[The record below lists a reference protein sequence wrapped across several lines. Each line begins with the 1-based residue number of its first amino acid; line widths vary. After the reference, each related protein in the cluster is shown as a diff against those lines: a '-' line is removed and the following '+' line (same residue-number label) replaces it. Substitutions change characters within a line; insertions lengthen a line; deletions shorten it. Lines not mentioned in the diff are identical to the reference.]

1 MKRGFITITTVLII
15 LGIVLLIGL
24 SISQLSIG
32 EAQMSLQKF
41 QSSQSMYLANLC
53 VEEALMK
60 LKENSSYQGNETIV
74 QGNGNCTI
82 FPIEGNWIIKITA
95 GSQNQVKKI
104 KIIVSQLS
112 PKIIVDSWTEVADF

>member
-60 LKENSSYQGNETIV
+60 LKENSS
-74 QGNGNCTI
+74 
-82 FPIEGNWIIKITA
+82 
-95 GSQNQVKKI
+95 
-104 KIIVSQLS
+104 
-112 PKIIVDSWTEVADF
+112 